1 MNLKEY
7 ARQILEGGSLEDK
20 LLDINP
26 LIEEKS
32 SPINFKIPSSPS
44 REGVIAFS
52 NKQIRF
58 PKVSSFH
65 LREKRAMA
73 LHFFANHE
81 LLAIEMMAAFLLY
94 FPDDK
99 ENLKLK
105 KGVLS
110 SLKDEQKH
118 LRMYL
123 KRMKDLDGLELGGYP
138 LNDFFWR
145 QMKELNSPEK
155 FLSFMSLTIE
165 AANLDF
171 AIYYK
176 EVFDRLGDV
185 DSSNLMGIILKDEIK
200 HVGLGYYWLNFWSR
214 DNNLWEYY
222 KSLLPEKVTPAR
234 AKGMIFNASARLKAG
249 MDEEFIRNVENYR
262 DDFLV
267 TDRKKWKFKNE
278 NGLHL

>member
-1 MNLKEY
+1 
-7 ARQILEGGSLEDK
+7 
-20 LLDINP
+20 
-26 LIEEKS
+26 
-32 SPINFKIPSSPS
+32 
-44 REGVIAFS
+44 
-52 NKQIRF
+52 
-58 PKVSSFH
+58 
-65 LREKRAMA
+65 MA

-94 FPDDK
+94 YPHNK

-123 KRMKDLDGLELGGYP
+123 KRMKELDGLELGGHP
-138 LNDFFWR
+138 LNSFFWR

-171 AIYYK
+171 AFFYK
-176 EVFDRLGDV
+176 DVFDRLGDFE
-185 DSSNLMGIILKDEIK
+185 SSDLMGIILKDEIK
-200 HVGLGYYWLNFWSR
+200 HVGLGYYWLNFWSGDR
-214 DNNLWEYY
+214 NIWEYY
-222 KSLLPEKVTPAR
+222 KSLLPENITPAR
-234 AKGMIFNASARLKAG
+234 AKGMIFNSSARVKAG
-249 MDEEFIRNVENYR
+249 MNEEFIQKVQNYR

-267 TDRKKWKFKNE
+267 TDRKKWKFENE
-278 NGLHL
+278 KGIHL